1 MILEENMLIYY
12 FMPNFIG
19 FHKRYAYSLYI
30 GNDKFA
36 CNRYKNEANR
46 RVRVKR
52 DSSYRVRIGLQK
64 DFIPDNLKFIVMR
77 WFCDEGFD
85 SKNSRKILKLTKN
98 EKFLYYEKDYSIFS
112 TYKKHSGSA
121 DRKLKI
127 KIGPNM
133 MTERF

>member
-12 FMPNFIG
+12 FMPNSNFIG

-64 DFIPDNLKFIVMR
+64 DFILDNLKFIVMR

-85 SKNSRKILKLTKN
+85 SKNSRKILKLTKMRN
-98 EKFLYYEKDYSIFS
+98 SYTMKKIILYSLLIKN
-112 TYKKHSGSA
+112 TA
-121 DRKLKI
+121 DLLI
-127 KIGPNM
+127 AN
-133 MTERF
+133 

>member
-1 MILEENMLIYY
+1 
-12 FMPNFIG
+12 MPNCIG

-85 SKNSRKILKLTKN
+85 SKNSRKILKLTKMRN
-98 EKFLYYEKDYSIFS
+98 SYTMKKIILYSLLIKN
-112 TYKKHSGSA
+112 TA
-121 DRKLKI
+121 DLLI
-127 KIGPNM
+127 AN
-133 MTERF
+133 